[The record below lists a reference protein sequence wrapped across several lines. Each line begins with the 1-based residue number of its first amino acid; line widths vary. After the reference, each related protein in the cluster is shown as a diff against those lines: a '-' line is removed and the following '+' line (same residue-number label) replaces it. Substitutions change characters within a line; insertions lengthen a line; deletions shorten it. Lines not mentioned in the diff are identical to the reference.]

1 MRENNKK
8 KEKIFEKRGFFV
20 TIIVAMSI
28 IVIAVVMN
36 MIVPNDVKKESFDQE
51 TWNQAVKESA
61 KVNDFYSANSET
73 KKMSPVEQENED
85 VKSKKADE
93 SVLTANE
100 TDVDDVNTKEAKTVL
115 FEKPISGEIIKDYSV
130 DELLYSD
137 TMQDWRV
144 HEGLDF
150 SAEEGADVRAVADGV
165 IEAVME
171 DGMLGTCV
179 IISHNDGLKSLY
191 GNLQEGSPSLV
202 GTQVKTGDVIAK
214 AGNTAVLEISD
225 RPHIHFEV
233 LKGDERLNP
242 HDFISDTVEDDE

>member
-1 MRENNKK
+1 
-8 KEKIFEKRGFFV
+8 
-20 TIIVAMSI
+20 
-28 IVIAVVMN
+28 
-36 MIVPNDVKKESFDQE
+36 
-51 TWNQAVKESA
+51 
-61 KVNDFYSANSET
+61 
-73 KKMSPVEQENED
+73 
-85 VKSKKADE
+85 
-93 SVLTANE
+93 
-100 TDVDDVNTKEAKTVL
+100 
-115 FEKPISGEIIKDYSV
+115 
-130 DELLYSD
+130 
-137 TMQDWRV
+137 MQDWRV

-191 GNLQEGSPSLV
+191 GNLQEGSPSLI